1 MQEGRG
7 EALPHRPLRAMALWD
22 PSQTASRI
30 KGLSSNAA
38 PHATNEE
45 RAAIAKSSVHA
56 PKESPPSS
64 GSSHIE
70 RKRDPLSRL
79 TKKKSPIKRSPPLP
93 KVLCLSVIAREWE
106 KGSMLYQYVLGE
118 RHISSQKPIL
128 PVFSCTASS
137 SFFLQARYPRQ
148 MILCPLIASFVN
160 FSSTLSSEPSFT
172 TISSA
177 ALR

>member
-1 MQEGRG
+1 M
-7 EALPHRPLRAMALWD
+7 
-22 PSQTASRI
+22 
-30 KGLSSNAA
+30 
-38 PHATNEE
+38 
-45 RAAIAKSSVHA
+45 AKSSVHA
-56 PKESPPSS
+56 PKESPLS

-93 KVLCLSVIAREWE
+93 KVSLFIGDRTGTGKRVYAISIRAWE
-106 KGSMLYQYVLGE
+106 KTYFIAE
-118 RHISSQKPIL
+118 TD
-128 PVFSCTASS
+128 FSCIFMHRFVIFLLTS
-137 SFFLQARYPRQ
+137 LQARYPRQ
-148 MILCPLIASFVN
+148 MIPCPLITSFVN